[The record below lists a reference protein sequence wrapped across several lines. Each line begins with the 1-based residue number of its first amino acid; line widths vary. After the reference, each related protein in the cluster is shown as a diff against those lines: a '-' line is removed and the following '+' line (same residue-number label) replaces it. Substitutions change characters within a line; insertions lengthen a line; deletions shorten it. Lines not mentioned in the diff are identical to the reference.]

1 MRTVAIILN
10 VGLLALTVLLGFTEG
25 IALEGIAVPS
35 FACLV
40 LAPLMS
46 VVALFLQG
54 PASKDWLAH
63 YLAREALD
71 ERQKL
76 QVRRDGFLAQPSAGP
91 NGGHTTGSGNS
102 GVPVGP
108 PSVS

>member
-10 VGLLALTVLLGFTEG
+10 LALLALTVLLGLTEG
-25 IALEGIAVPS
+25 IALEGIAVPF

-40 LAPLMS
+40 LAPLVN
-46 VVALFLQG
+46 VVALLLQG

-63 YLAREALD
+63 YMARKALD

-76 QVRRDGFLAQPSAGP
+76 QVRRDGFFAQPGASP
-91 NGGHTTGSGNS
+91 NGGPRPPVANS
-102 GVPVGP
+102 GVPGGP